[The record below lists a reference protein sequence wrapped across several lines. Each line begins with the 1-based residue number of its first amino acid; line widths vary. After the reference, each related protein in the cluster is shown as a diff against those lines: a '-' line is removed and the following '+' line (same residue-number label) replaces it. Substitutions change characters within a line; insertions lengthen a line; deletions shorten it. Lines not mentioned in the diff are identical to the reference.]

1 MNDPNRST
9 LTFASQDV
17 LTKLKDHLREMV
29 CMWRSVWVLWAIWG
43 DQLSPVII
51 KIIDLVGEEKIQFT

>member
-17 LTKLKDHLREMV
+17 LIKLKDHLREMV
-29 CMWRSVWVLWAIWG
+29 CM
-43 DQLSPVII
+43 
-51 KIIDLVGEEKIQFT
+51 